1 MKRTLLNILYSVIT
15 IIVVVSGMNMIWI
28 ARTGEVNVG
37 VLAVISTPILII
49 AIWMVW
55 ESNYRVIS
63 RITSTIIGIVT
74 YFIVENGLAF
84 SLLLLGEYLEFIGDE
99 QFLYA
104 VVVVSPILAIITGV
118 YVALKWLKRPSKKK
132 ATTST
137 E

>member
-49 AIWMVW
+49 AIWMVR

-63 RITSTIIGIVT
+63 RITATIIGIVT
-74 YFIVENGLAF
+74 FFIVENGLAF
-84 SLLLLGEYLEFIGDE
+84 SLLLLGEYLVFIGDE